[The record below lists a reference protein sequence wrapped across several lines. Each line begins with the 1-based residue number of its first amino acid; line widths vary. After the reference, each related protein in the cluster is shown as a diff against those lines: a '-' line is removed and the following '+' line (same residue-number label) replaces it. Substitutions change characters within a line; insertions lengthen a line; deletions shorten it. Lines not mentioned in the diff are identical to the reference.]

1 MNWYTDGVDV
11 RKYIG
16 TYVYDPWTYANGI
29 NDPNVPSAYTVN
41 CASCYPVVVAPNGPD
56 RPYIVHLPVIAYT
69 GYRRS
74 SIAEIKLTVPIS
86 LILGRVPI
94 DTGGIGALGRAGAV
108 ALSLSRR
115 VGVSMRFFVNYGTLS
130 TPRLLGRGLRL
141 LVHVLSTRLNLM
153 I

>member
-16 TYVYDPWTYANGI
+16 TYVYDPWAYADGI
-29 NDPNVPSAYTVN
+29 DDPNVPSAYTVN

-74 SIAEIKLTVPIS
+74 SVAEIKLTAPIS

-115 VGVSMRFFVNYGTLS
+115 VGVSMRFFVELWYSVDPSFVG
-130 TPRLLGRGLRL
+130 
-141 LVHVLSTRLNLM
+141 
-153 I
+153 